1 MGISLKSRA
10 YAGVAL
16 LVLGLGGPVQASE
29 LWQRCGMLED
39 PSREATLADVK
50 QRPFL
55 PPRSD
60 RPPKAGFTSS
70 AIWLKCEMDVAPGDY
85 ILTVDHIYLNQV
97 DVYLDEQDHVADLR
111 FGLAVPLRA
120 PEIPYY
126 GYAVGI
132 TVTPQTAKT
141 IYVRAISNWPIT
153 WPAQLVPKD
162 QFVQQQ
168 RGLDWMFGFYMG
180 VILILIAYNLFI
192 YVSVKDPAYLYYIAA
207 LFSLHLFSNLAQY
220 GLVRAFVFPNWT
232 FLQTH
237 VFYFTHFFSVASV
250 YLFGSRFLQFKTMAP
265 RAGRWLLIPVLLN
278 GVIFSVGLFADTYAI
293 DLAFQV
299 SSSLFSYGILGLAGV
314 LTWRGLK
321 QGRYFLVAWS
331 LLIVF
336 WMITFLR
343 IDAVVPLNF
352 FTSYSILFGAALEGL
367 LLSLALADRLNEL
380 RAAKEAAEMES
391 LALAEKNRVM
401 QQVTHDIRAPLSA
414 LEVAIAGPSE
424 VDEGGRLL
432 IKRAIARIRDIT
444 NDLKGRTAT
453 ANSRVAMSIPTLVDF
468 IVSEKRMQYSSVPQ
482 IEIDWR
488 IEQKDRAMFALVE
501 VASFKRLVSNLIDN
515 AVEAMGQRAGTIRV
529 RLEITPTQ
537 HVLSIEDEGPGV
549 PDAVMAKLGREPV
562 TLGKEGTAS
571 GSGLGVYH
579 AATTLR
585 GWGGDLRYER
595 RAKGARVCVLLPPAE
610 LPTWFLPEI
619 YLQPKSLVV
628 VVDDDPLLKRAWS
641 QRLEGV
647 DAEVLYFSTPEEVLR
662 WIPTL
667 QTNRPIQFLVDYEFR
682 NSKLTGLD
690 LADALRGR
698 GNVIL
703 ATNHFDDESIQEGC
717 QQRDIRLLAKS
728 LLGIIPLT
736 VRESALVLI
745 DDDRLVRMA
754 WEMGAH
760 RYVVTLLSY
769 DSFESFCRDRVNVPT
784 HFPIYMDANLPGE
797 APVADRLK
805 KLKQFGF
812 KDVYVETGESPEAF
826 SDLSG
831 CKGVVG
837 KGFPIAN

>member
-1 MGISLKSRA
+1 MGISRKFPGLG
-10 YAGVAL
+10 GVAL
-16 LVLGLGGPVQASE
+16 LLWGLGAPAQASD
-29 LWQRCGMLED
+29 LWRDCQMLED
-39 PSREATLADVK
+39 PTRSATLSDVIGRDFAPT
-50 QRPFL
+50 RPGF
-55 PPRSD
+55 
-60 RPPKAGFTSS
+60 PPKAGFTAS
-70 AIWLKCEMDVAPGDY
+70 AIWLKCRVDLAPGAY
-85 ILTVDHIYLNQV
+85 VLTLDHIYLDRV
-97 DVYLDEQDHVADLR
+97 DVFLDQSDHVSDIS
-111 FGLAVPLRA
+111 FGLALPLRA

-126 GYAVGI
+126 GYAVDLN
-132 TVTPQTAKT
+132 VTPTTAKT
-141 IYVRAISNWPIT
+141 IYLRAVSNWPIT
-153 WPAQLVPKD
+153 WPLQIVPKSE
-162 QFVQQQ
+162 FVQDL
-168 RGLDWMFGFYMG
+168 RKLDWMFGFYMG
-180 VILILIAYNLFI
+180 VIVILIAYNLFI
-192 YVSVKDPAYLYYIAA
+192 YLSVKDPAYLYYIAA
-207 LFSLHLFSNLAQY
+207 LLSLHLFSNLAQY

-237 VFYFTHFFSVASV
+237 VFYFTHLFSVTSV
-250 YLFGSRFLQFKTMAP
+250 YLFGSQFLQFEKMAP
-265 RAGRWLLIPVLLN
+265 RAGRLLLIPVAAN
-278 GVIFSVGLFADTYAI
+278 AVIFTIGLFVDTYAI
-293 DLAFQV
+293 DLAFQI
-299 SSSLFSYGILGLAGV
+299 SSSVFSYGILGVAAL

-321 QGRYFLVAWS
+321 QGRYFLAAWS
-331 LLIVF
+331 LLILF
-336 WMITFLR
+336 WMVTFLR
-343 IDAVVPLNF
+343 IDGVVPINF
-352 FTSYSILFGAALEGL
+352 FTNYSILFGAALEGL

-380 RAAKEAAEMES
+380 RAAKETAELKS
-391 LALAEKNRVM
+391 LALVEKNRVM

-424 VDEGGRLL
+424 MDEGGRLL

-444 NDLKGRTAT
+444 NDLRGRTST
-453 ANSRVAMSIPTLVDF
+453 VSSRVATSIPTLVDF

-515 AVEAMGQRAGTIRV
+515 AVEAMDGRAGTIRV
-529 RLEITPTQ
+529 RLEIGPQAHLLT
-537 HVLSIEDEGPGV
+537 IEDEGPGI
-549 PDAVMAKLGREPV
+549 PPAILPKLGLEPV

-585 GWGGDLRYER
+585 GWGGDLRYEKR
-595 RAKGARVCVLLPPAE
+595 EKGARVCVLLPPAE

-703 ATNHFDDESIQEGC
+703 ATNHFDDENIHEGC
-717 QQRDIRLLAKS
+717 RSRDIRLLAKS

-736 VRESALVLI
+736 VRESAVVLI
-745 DDDRLVRMA
+745 DDDILVRMA
-754 WEMGAH
+754 WELGAH
-760 RYVVTLLSY
+760 RRVVTLLSY
-769 DSFESFCRDRVNVPT
+769 DSFESFCRDRANVPT

-797 APVADRLK
+797 APVAERVK

-812 KDVYVETGESPEAF
+812 DSVYVETGEDPENYAT
-826 SDLSG
+826 LAG
-831 CKGVVG
+831 LQGVVG
-837 KGFPIAN
+837 KEFPIAN